1 MCRNRKNGG
10 KMTKRFKT
18 VKASIVTGIVLV
30 SVIVAMFPTTSA
42 GILFNLQSV
51 VTVSWEGGEAA
62 KPVVPRGE
70 LRVLTLNITY
80 YVTKGLFG
88 AGMLQAYSGKQ
99 IVITI
104 EITETPSWCYA
115 NIAQGTIA
123 AIVVPNGKY
132 YASTTLTLQVEDDAP
147 AYGLGSIKVKA
158 KAQAGGLI
166 QGYEND
172 FTLSFIPDYKPL
184 IKPSLPDT
192 NTKEIG
198 PMDTATFRVN
208 VENLG
213 NARTVVLLNVVNVSE
228 GWNAVITSQVT
239 LEEGAGSSATAYLVI
254 RPPKGFGYHY
264 DEQTIKI
271 SMQPV
276 KADNFNQKG
285 EITYETFLVQSRG
298 FSTPGFEA
306 ITFIGA
312 LAILSIIMACIR
324 KRKK

>member
-1 MCRNRKNGG
+1 
-10 KMTKRFKT
+10 MTKKFKAAKT
-18 VKASIVTGIVLV
+18 SIVAGIVLV
-30 SVIVAMFPTTSA
+30 SVIIAIFPTASA
-42 GILFNLQSV
+42 GLLFNLQGV
-51 VTVSWEGGEAA
+51 VTVSWEGGAA
-62 KPVVPRGE
+62 QKPVIPRGE
-70 LRVLTLNITY
+70 LRVLSLNITY

-88 AGMLQAYSGKQ
+88 AGLLAAYNGKQ

-104 EITETPSWCYA
+104 EITETPSWCTA

-123 AIVVPNGKY
+123 AQVIPNGQFH
-132 YASTTLTLQVEDDAP
+132 ASTTLTLQVADDAP

-158 KAQAGGLI
+158 TAAAGGLI
-166 QGYEND
+166 QGYQND

-184 IKPSLPDT
+184 IKPTLPQT
-192 NTKEIG
+192 NSKEIG
-198 PMDTATFRVN
+198 PMDTATFPILI
-208 VENLG
+208 ENLG
-213 NARTVVLLNVVNVSE
+213 NARTVVLLNVVNVSN
-228 GWNAVITSQVT
+228 GWNAVVTSQVT
-239 LEEGAGSSATAYLVI
+239 LEEGSGSTATAYLVI

-264 DEQTIKI
+264 DEKTIMI

-312 LAILSIIMACIR
+312 LAIVFIIMACIR
-324 KRKK
+324 KTKK

>member
-1 MCRNRKNGG
+1 
-10 KMTKRFKT
+10 MTKRFKT

-30 SVIVAMFPTTSA
+30 SVIVAVLPTTSA
-42 GILFNLQSV
+42 GFIFNLQSV
-51 VTVSWEGGEAA
+51 VTVSWAGAEAG

-70 LRVLTLNITY
+70 LRILTLNITY
-80 YVTKGLFG
+80 YVTKGFFG

-104 EITETPSWCYA
+104 EITETPSWCTA

-123 AIVVPNGKY
+123 AIVVPGGKY
-132 YASTTLTLQVEDDAP
+132 YASTTLTLQVADDAP

-158 KAQAGGLI
+158 TAQAGGLI
-166 QGYEND
+166 KGYEND

-184 IKPSLPDT
+184 IKPSLLET

-198 PMDTATFRVN
+198 PMDTATFPIN
-208 VENLG
+208 IQNLG
-213 NARTVVLLNVVNVSE
+213 NARTIVYLNVVSVPKD
-228 GWNAVITSQVT
+228 WVAIVTSQVT
-239 LEEGAGSSATAYLVI
+239 LEEGSDSSATAYLVVK
-254 RPPKGFGYHY
+254 PQKGFGYH
-264 DEQTIKI
+264 DDQKTITI
-271 SMQPV
+271 SLQPV
-276 KADNFNQKG
+276 KADDSTKKG
-285 EITYETFLVQSRG
+285 EITYETVLVQSRG

-312 LAILSIIMACIR
+312 LAILFIIMTCIR

>member
-1 MCRNRKNGG
+1 
-10 KMTKRFKT
+10 MTKKFKT
-18 VKASIVTGIVLV
+18 FKASIVTGLILV
-30 SVIVAMFPTTSA
+30 SVIVAVTPTTSA

-51 VTVSWEGGEAA
+51 VTVGWEGGETS

-70 LRVLTLNITY
+70 LRALTLNITY
-80 YVTKGLFG
+80 YVTRGLFG
-88 AGMLQAYSGKQ
+88 AGLLQAYNGKQ

-104 EITETPSWCYA
+104 EIVEKPDWCYA

-123 AIVVPNGKY
+123 AQVIPNGQFH
-132 YASTTLTLQVEDDAP
+132 ATTTLTLQVEDDAP

-158 KAQAGGLI
+158 TARAGGLI
-166 QGYEND
+166 QGYENT

-184 IKPSLPDT
+184 IKPSLPET
-192 NTKEIG
+192 NVKEIG
-198 PMDTATFRVN
+198 PMGTATFPIV

-213 NARTVVLLNVVNVSE
+213 NARTVVLFTVVNVSD

-239 LEEGAGSSATAYLVI
+239 LEEGGGSTATAYLVI

-264 DEQTIKI
+264 DEKTITI
-271 SMQPV
+271 TMQPV

-285 EITYETFLVQSRG
+285 EITTETFLVQSRG
-298 FSTPGFEA
+298 FSTPGFEGIA
-306 ITFIGA
+306 FFGA
-312 LAILSIIMACIR
+312 LAIILITMMFIK